1 MFNVI
6 FAALGRIL
14 TWCLSSGAIKWAIM
28 AFLWFGLVVL
38 LDVVISLLPTWFT
51 GEGLSSSSNFTPQ
64 IWFFM
69 DYFNVQ
75 LGISMT
81 LAAFATRFLIRRIP
95 FIG

>member
-1 MFNVI
+1 MFNV
-6 FAALGRIL
+6 FVAALGRIL
-14 TWCLSSGAIKWAIM
+14 TWALGSGVMKWAVM
-28 AFLWFGLVVL
+28 SFLWFGLVVL

-51 GEGLSSSSNFTPQ
+51 GDGLSAAASFTPQ
-64 IWFFM
+64 IWFFI

-75 LGISMT
+75 LGMSIT